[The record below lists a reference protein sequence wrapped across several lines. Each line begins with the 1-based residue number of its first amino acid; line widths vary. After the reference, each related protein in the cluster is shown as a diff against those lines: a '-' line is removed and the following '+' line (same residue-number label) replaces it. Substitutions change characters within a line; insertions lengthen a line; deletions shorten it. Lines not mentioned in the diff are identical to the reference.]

1 MKFFTT
7 AIVFLFFAN
16 AHSFEKNDFIE
27 QNALEYS
34 EDYPPIKK
42 WQKVFLNGEKEN
54 SRLVA
59 AGLALALGPFGVHR
73 LYLGTDFKVPIVY
86 SLTFGCFFILPT
98 IDFFVILFSKDIEKY
113 KNNKRVIMWLP
124 DSKND

>member
-1 MKFFTT
+1 M
-7 AIVFLFFAN
+7 
-16 AHSFEKNDFIE
+16 EIE
-27 QNALEYS
+27 TIELNQQ
-34 EDYPPIKK
+34 DYPPIKK
-42 WQKVFLNGEKEN
+42 WQKIFFKDAKEN

-59 AGLALALGPFGVHR
+59 AGLTLALGPFGVHR

-113 KNNKRVIMWLP
+113 KNNKRVIMWLGNRATLP
-124 DSKND
+124 